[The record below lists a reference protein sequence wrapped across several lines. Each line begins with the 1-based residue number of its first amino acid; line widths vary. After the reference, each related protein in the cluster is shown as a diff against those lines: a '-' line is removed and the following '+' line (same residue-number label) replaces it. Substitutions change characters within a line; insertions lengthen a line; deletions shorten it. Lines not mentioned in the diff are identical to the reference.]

1 MFRPLRSI
9 TIILGSCLVLAACSS
24 AEPAPTATPS
34 MSSGVVAEATPTP
47 VPPTPTAKPAATPT
61 PVPPTPTPTPTPI
74 PTATP
79 TPVPPAPTATATPAP
94 PTPTPTPTSTPTPMP
109 TPTPTPAVTYTVV
122 DDFGFTLSIDGEV
135 DVENSGLTGD
145 QATADE
151 GIIFF
156 EYGGANAILLW
167 FEDNESDIDEVLS
180 DSYTSLVESQS
191 DLTFSLINEGSV
203 AVGTDSGQ
211 YLTFVTNSASGDT
224 GGGITGSWRCS
235 LQTVFA
241 LTVTGAD
248 ATVVQV
254 RFKRLV
260 DGFACDN

>member
-9 TIILGSCLVLAACSS
+9 SIILGSCLVLAACSS

-34 MSSGVVAEATPTP
+34 TSSGVVAEATPTP

-135 DVENSGLTGD
+135 DVENSGLNGD
-145 QATADE
+145 QATAED

>member
-1 MFRPLRSI
+1 M
-9 TIILGSCLVLAACSS
+9 
-24 AEPAPTATPS
+24 
-34 MSSGVVAEATPTP
+34 
-47 VPPTPTAKPAATPT
+47 
-61 PVPPTPTPTPTPI
+61 
-74 PTATP
+74 
-79 TPVPPAPTATATPAP
+79 
-94 PTPTPTPTSTPTPMP
+94 
-109 TPTPTPAVTYTVV
+109 TYTVV

-145 QATADE
+145 QATVDE
-151 GIIFF
+151 GIMFF

-167 FEDNESDIDEVLS
+167 FEDNESEIDEVLF
-180 DSYTSLVESQS
+180 DSYTSLVASQS
-191 DLTFSLINEGSV
+191 DLTFSLINEGAV

-224 GGGITGSWRCS
+224 GGGIIGSWRCS
-235 LQTVFA
+235 LETVFS